1 MEKEYNI
8 RASTSQVP
16 HDGLLV
22 ICENGLRKDRS
33 SASQNVVNYSG
44 LDSELVTGYESYNVR
59 PVVEKRAYPRIPC
72 RNVKACI
79 KTKQG
84 ERVVV
89 DLISISRDGVCFI
102 SFAAFTIGTLVSI
115 ATHYV
120 EGGENIYQE
129 GRINRVWH
137 KPSEMLP
144 SEYAIEFELYVAHC
158 WITERVIYAA
168 FP

>member
-1 MEKEYNI
+1 MEKEYNN
-8 RASTSQVP
+8 RVSTSQVP

-22 ICENGLRKDRS
+22 VCKNGLRKDLNS
-33 SASQNVVNYSG
+33 VSQSVVHYSG

-59 PVVEKRAYPRIPC
+59 PAVEKRAYPMIPC

-89 DLISISRDGVCFI
+89 DLVKISRGGVCFI
-102 SFAAFTIGTLVSI
+102 SFATLTIGTLVSI

-129 GRINRVWH
+129 GRINRAWH
-137 KPSEMLP
+137 KHTEMLP
-144 SEYAIEFELYVAHC
+144 SEYVIEFDPYVAH
-158 WITERVIYAA
+158 
-168 FP
+168 